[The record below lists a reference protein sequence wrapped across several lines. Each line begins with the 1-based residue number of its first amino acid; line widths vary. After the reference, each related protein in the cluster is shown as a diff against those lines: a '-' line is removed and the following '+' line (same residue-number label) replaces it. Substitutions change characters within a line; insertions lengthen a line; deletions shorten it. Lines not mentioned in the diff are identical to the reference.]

1 MPNDEENLRILS
13 VFHYVVAGLGGLFSL
28 LSLFYITMGML
39 MLSGRMANPNSEPA
53 DRVFG
58 GMFVAMG
65 TIFLV
70 VGLGISLC
78 IALAGRYLSQR
89 RRYMFC
95 LVIAALCCAFF
106 PFGTVLGV
114 FTIVVLQKESVRQL
128 FGVA

>member
-39 MLSGRMANPNSEPA
+39 MLSGRMANPNGEPA

-58 GMFVAMG
+58 GLFVAMG
-65 TIFLV
+65 TMFLV